1 MWCVTIFIDNFNKFV
16 NNINKLQYTFIIINR
31 TIVNLIP
38 FAMIINFRY
47 KDSLALLI
55 LILLAI
61 IIDIIN

>member
-16 NNINKLQYTFIIINR
+16 NNISKLQYTFIIINR
-31 TIVNLIP
+31 TIVNLNP

-47 KDSLALLI
+47 KDSLVLLI

>member
-1 MWCVTIFIDNFNKFV
+1 MSIILQLVNYNILFV
-16 NNINKLQYTFIIINR
+16 IIINR
-31 TIVNLIP
+31 TMVNLNP